1 MIVSHKVSLVD
12 VSLLFE
18 KSETENEEIYTPVSI
33 LYHMSGVSE
42 KILLNQIYDF
52 INSKFS
58 PLLCG
63 FIEK

>member
-42 KILLNQIYDF
+42 KILLNQI
-52 INSKFS
+52 
-58 PLLCG
+58 
-63 FIEK
+63 